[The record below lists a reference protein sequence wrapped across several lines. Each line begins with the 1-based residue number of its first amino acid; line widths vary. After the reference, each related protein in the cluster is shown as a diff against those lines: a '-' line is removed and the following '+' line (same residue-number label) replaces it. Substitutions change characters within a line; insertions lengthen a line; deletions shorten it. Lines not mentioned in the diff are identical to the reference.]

1 MKSDP
6 APPLLASVLLNL
18 PLSWSEKN
26 MALNGSFLKRWCFG
40 KVRTLVL
47 GCGMHCGLKWEI
59 FLLLTHKEKGV
70 GGKYLTYFKLFLSS
84 KQCFQ
89 PPDQVREAKRCCYSP
104 SHSQRA
110 QDTQPP
116 KAAACPQIPAV
127 QEALV
132 LLQPRDSAADFNRT
146 QLGPT
151 ANCPLRGIR
160 NCPGLGTSWQLEVLT
175 GRGTGTGQQGAL
187 AHGCTDLA

>member
-1 MKSDP
+1 
-6 APPLLASVLLNL
+6 
-18 PLSWSEKN
+18 
-26 MALNGSFLKRWCFG
+26 MALNGSFLACWCFA
-40 KVRTLVL
+40 KVGTLVL
-47 GCGMHCGLKWEI
+47 GCGLKWEI

-89 PPDQVREAKRCCYSP
+89 PPDQVRKAKKCCYSP
-104 SHSQRA
+104 SHSRRA
-110 QDTQPP
+110 HDTQQP
-116 KAAACPQIPAV
+116 KAAAHPQIPAA

-132 LLQPRDSAADFNRT
+132 LLQPRDSPNDFNRT
-146 QLGPT
+146 PLSPT

-175 GRGTGTGQQGAL
+175 GRGTGTSQQGAL
-187 AHGCTDLA
+187 THGCTDLA